1 VQLQLAA
8 AAPAAIYPK
17 GLLLLLLLLP
27 LLAHARIRM
36 FEAAADR

>member
-17 GLLLLLLLLP
+17 GLLLLLLP